1 MGFYRRGQKFSADR
15 LVPVGRLLGRKRGI
29 FHICAGWNLSGAPR
43 VNRSPLAAAGPLYR
57 WEGTGSA
64 VAR

>member
-15 LVPVGRLLGRKRGI
+15 LVPVGRLLGRKRVI
-29 FHICAGWNLSGAPR
+29 FHICRLETSRGPR
-43 VNRSPLAAAGPLYR
+43 VNWSPLAAGGPLYR

-64 VAR
+64 DAR